1 MTLTEL
7 KRVLRHMDASKKDE
21 IILAYYKSRSKEE
34 KELLSLYVSAV
45 DENRELPSPKA
56 VVTDP
61 KEVEEVIKSLR
72 KQYSRYTAMSRRT
85 TAVRR
90 LIRKVKDILKVI
102 PLMPTG
108 ADKYDALCDTFRILY
123 FDICGGMDSGLWAFA
138 REDLNTSKDELFRTY
153 ASMVLA
159 KGINVAA
166 LNDLVEVIRKSAT
179 RDWFER
185 YRLFEILISWIRNG
199 DLRFE
204 MIEQQETMLLD
215 LKNEKEEMRPG
226 LRSDRMACRAMFY
239 LFLMQAEGTAEGAFA
254 WLEKNIRPGFG
265 EEMRRVWNSCVKAAK
280 EEEAIRLAKMAHD
293 NDEEDGTWFID

>member
-1 MTLTEL
+1 
-7 KRVLRHMDASKKDE
+7 
-21 IILAYYKSRSKEE
+21 
-34 KELLSLYVSAV
+34 
-45 DENRELPSPKA
+45 
-56 VVTDP
+56 
-61 KEVEEVIKSLR
+61 
-72 KQYSRYTAMSRRT
+72 
-85 TAVRR
+85 
-90 LIRKVKDILKVI
+90 
-102 PLMPTG
+102 
-108 ADKYDALCDTFRILY
+108 
-123 FDICGGMDSGLWAFA
+123 
-138 REDLNTSKDELFRTY
+138 
-153 ASMVLA
+153 MVLA